1 MFKTIIHVNKDMD
14 GGKLCVSEMG
24 LLNLKFQK
32 EEITSEYFMSRKAE
46 REF

>member
-1 MFKTIIHVNKDMD
+1 MFKTIIHSNKDME
-14 GGKLCVSEMG
+14 GGKLYLSEMG

-32 EEITSEYFMSRKAE
+32 DDISSEYFMVRKAE